1 MPKAKR
7 PKKSAT
13 KKAPVKKQ
21 AITSKRPAQKQPAVK
36 AATAPTK
43 ANTVSPL
50 FTLFCLCVFIGLLG
64 LGTWQVK
71 RMAVKNELAKAVA
84 EKSNSIPL
92 LLPTTFATKKEDL
105 TFRPML
111 AGGFFLH
118 DQEIVVEGKYLKN
131 EQGAYVLT
139 PLLLQDGSILM
150 VNRGW
155 VPKGKTDPKTRPESQ
170 SDMIQFLRGIGWV
183 FDEPWRFLPKNQP
196 DKNLWLWATERDVI
210 AYLEQRN
217 PGKLIYP
224 VIFAQTD
231 TVFGKNKDDLPIIP
245 EKKIHIQNDHL
256 QYAITWYVLA
266 LAIAGMYFIYRRGQ
280 R

>member
-7 PKKSAT
+7 PQKSTNKKSA
-13 KKAPVKKQ
+13 VKKR
-21 AITSKRPAQKQPAVK
+21 TSAPKRPAQKQPAVK
-36 AATAPTK
+36 AAPNNAPK
-43 ANTVSPL
+43 VSPL
-50 FTLFCLCVFIGLLG
+50 FTVFCLCVFIGLLG

-71 RMAVKNELAKAVA
+71 RMAIKNDLVKAVA

-92 LLPTTFATKKEDL
+92 LLPTIYAAQKEDL
-105 TFRPML
+105 TFRQLL

-118 DQEIVVEGKYLKN
+118 KQEIVVQGKYLN
-131 EQGAYVLT
+131 SEQGAYVLT
-139 PLLLQDGSILM
+139 PLLLQDGSVLM

-155 VPKGKTDPKTRPESQ
+155 VPKSKVDPKTRPESQ
-170 SDMIQFLRGIGWV
+170 PNRVQFLRGMGWV

-196 DKNLWLWATERDVI
+196 SKNLWLWVTERDVM
-210 AYLEQRN
+210 AYLQERN
-217 PGKLIYP
+217 PGKFVYP
-224 VIFAQTD
+224 IIFAQTD

-266 LAIAGMYFIYRRGQ
+266 LAVAGMYFIYRRSP